1 MRISDWSSDVCSSD
15 LTGVAAEIVVI
26 VVAHAAGD
34 GELAHRLD
42 DQFAIDAG
50 GAGRRGGGAVVEAA
64 VLMLGAGDDA
74 ELIEDT
80 VIALILVAFGAA
92 AADEGGCGV
101 GIGRVIV
108 AVDVEV
114 GRESWGE
121 RVCQYG

>member
-15 LTGVAAEIVVI
+15 L
-26 VVAHAAGD
+26 
-34 GELAHRLD
+34 
-42 DQFAIDAG
+42 
-50 GAGRRGGGAVVEAA
+50 VEAA

-108 AVDVEV
+108 AVDVGDRDRPAVAEPADIRV
-114 GRESWGE
+114 DHGNIGSGAWRERRSQAVLISG
-121 RVCQYG
+121 VPGTLKKTATIVPISG

>member
-1 MRISDWSSDVCSSD
+1 M
-15 LTGVAAEIVVI
+15 
-26 VVAHAAGD
+26 
-34 GELAHRLD
+34 
-42 DQFAIDAG
+42 DAC
-50 GAGRRGGGAVVEAA
+50 GAVRRGCGAVVEAA

-108 AVDVEV
+108 AVDVGDRDRPAVAEPADI
-114 GRESWGE
+114 
-121 RVCQYG
+121 RVDPGIAVEFLRRRTIDRKSTRLNSSH

>member
-1 MRISDWSSDVCSSD
+1 M
-15 LTGVAAEIVVI
+15 
-26 VVAHAAGD
+26 
-34 GELAHRLD
+34 
-42 DQFAIDAG
+42 DAC
-50 GAGRRGGGAVVEAA
+50 GAVRRGCGAVVEAA

-108 AVDVEV
+108 AVDVGDRDRPAVAEPADMRV
-114 GRESWGE
+114 DPGIPVAFRIGRGACGE
-121 RVCQYG
+121 RGCHYGEIWGVSV